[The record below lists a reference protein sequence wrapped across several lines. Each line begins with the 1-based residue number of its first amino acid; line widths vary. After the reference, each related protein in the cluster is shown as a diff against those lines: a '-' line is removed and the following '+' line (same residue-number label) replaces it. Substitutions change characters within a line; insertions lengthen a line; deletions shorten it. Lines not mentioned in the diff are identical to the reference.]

1 MRSWSWI
8 SNADMHKRKA
18 ATGVGS
24 WAFHLTDNEKLA
36 FELSWLVGFSHHLV
50 SW

>member
-1 MRSWSWI
+1 MQTCI
-8 SNADMHKRKA
+8 KEKQPL
-18 ATGVGS
+18 G
-24 WAFHLTDNEKLA
+24 WAHEHFIWQDTEKLA